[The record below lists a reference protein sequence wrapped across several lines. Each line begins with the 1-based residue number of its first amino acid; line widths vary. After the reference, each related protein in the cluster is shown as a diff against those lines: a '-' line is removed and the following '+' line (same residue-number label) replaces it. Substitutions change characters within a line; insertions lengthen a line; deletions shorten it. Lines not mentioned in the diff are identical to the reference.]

1 MAKIKCQVIEHVVED
16 VEQVE
21 HSFTAGG
28 YLTLDSHFG
37 NHFDGF

>member
-1 MAKIKCQVIEHVVED
+1 VAAYVGKD

-28 YLTLDSHFG
+28 VQTYTTTVEINIVVAQKFG
-37 NHFDGF
+37 D